1 MLVVLLAA
9 AELKQGHAQ
18 TLLVHVEGQHVP
30 EALLSRVIRKRAA
43 LPTAHT
49 HALTMMSIIITHA
62 EPGKTKKKNAIM
74 DQTGITYINA
84 MATSRKEGTG

>member
-1 MLVVLLAA
+1 M
-9 AELKQGHAQ
+9 HAQ
-18 TLLVHVEGQHVP
+18 VAKFATQQPAHVT
-30 EALLSRVIRKRAA
+30 A

-74 DQTGITYINA
+74 EIPGKTLRYTNA
-84 MATSRKEGTG
+84 IQLEI